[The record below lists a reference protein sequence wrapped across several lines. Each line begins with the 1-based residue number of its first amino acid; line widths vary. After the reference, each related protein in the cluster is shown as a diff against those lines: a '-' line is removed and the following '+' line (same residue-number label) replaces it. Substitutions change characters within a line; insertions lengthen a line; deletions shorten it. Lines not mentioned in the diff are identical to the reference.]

1 MGMSD
6 KLRVEGTLNQLELD
20 VGHKWVIALKPITT
34 KKRSLDHQKQS
45 STSEEDEDQEA
56 YNCSA
61 STPTGEESRIPSLL
75 SCPPAPTK
83 RSTTSPSSSKYYQQN
98 RVMEFFMPPDL
109 ESVFV
114 RRM

>member
-1 MGMSD
+1 MSD
-6 KLRVEGTLNQLELD
+6 KLRAEGTLDQLELD

-34 KKRSLDHQKQS
+34 SNKRSLDHQKQS
-45 STSEEDEDQEA
+45 STSEEDEEEA
-56 YNCSA
+56 SNCSA

-83 RSTTSPSSSKYYQQN
+83 RSTTSPASSMKYYQHN
-98 RVMEFFMPPDL
+98 RVMEFFIPPDL